1 MEISVWCDVRTGQNA
16 RELKCYTIIFI
27 IYMQEYSWQQQC
39 IKINRLFA
47 QYEKKRGFVS
57 VLSSWGAKSPQEYV
71 DSLLY

>member
-1 MEISVWCDVRTGQNA
+1 
-16 RELKCYTIIFI
+16 
-27 IYMQEYSWQQQC
+27 MQEYSWQQQC